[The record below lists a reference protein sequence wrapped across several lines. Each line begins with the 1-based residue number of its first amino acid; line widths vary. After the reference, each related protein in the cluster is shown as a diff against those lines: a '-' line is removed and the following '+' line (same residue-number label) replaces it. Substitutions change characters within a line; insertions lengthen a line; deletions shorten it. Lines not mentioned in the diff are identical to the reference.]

1 MVAVAVL
8 PPLRTRLQVDRSE
21 GQETQVDTQTRHA
34 LKGDKF
40 AQATKTSVTWLTG
53 HRANV
58 TRWAISAAVVL
69 VLGIGIL
76 VFWNIQ
82 EGAAETALGQAL
94 DIYTSPLALPGA
106 PTEKGT
112 YATAAERSKA
122 ANQQFKAVA
131 DKYGWLPEGA
141 KARYFTGVTEQEL
154 GQTAAAEADL
164 RKVADSW
171 NRNLANLAKI
181 ALASIYHQTG
191 KDQQAIDLY
200 NEIIAKPSET
210 VTAGVAQLNLADLYA
225 ATGKEAQAKA
235 LWAKLKDSDKDGAA
249 GSIAAQKLSGNQ

>member
-1 MVAVAVL
+1 M
-8 PPLRTRLQVDRSE
+8 
-21 GQETQVDTQTRHA
+21 DTQTRHA

-40 AQATKTSVTWLTG
+40 AQATQTSVTWLSG
-53 HRANV
+53 HRSNV
-58 TRWAISAAVVL
+58 VRWAISAAVIL

-76 VFWNIQ
+76 VFWGLQ
-82 EGAAETALGQAL
+82 QKSAETALGQAV
-94 DIYTSPLALPGA
+94 DTYSAPLAPPGA
-106 PTEKGT
+106 PAEKGT

-131 DKYGWLPEGA
+131 DKYGWLTEGS

-164 RKVADSW
+164 KKAADSW
-171 NRNLANLAKI
+171 NRNLANLAKV

-191 KDQQAIDLY
+191 RDQQAIDIY

-225 ATGKEAQAKA
+225 ATGKQAQAKA